1 MNGEFTGKK
10 RFILPIFFF
19 LCGAF
24 FIGIG
29 ISMCL
34 SESAAE
40 NGWVFLLLFGLA
52 YFVASI
58 VMVLFNHG
66 AYLRIEGDR
75 IVAKYHWRG
84 RLDCD
89 IADVAFVIPELNTLR
104 ILLKSGKQIVIMGIR
119 NPWDISNEIRTLGFS
134 LDADDPEALRE
145 EANRVRVLRKK
156 ALFWVIGL
164 GVLMFA
170 NIFLA
175 VLLTGFRDMADFTDS
190 DWTWFGIMGA
200 VEAVTM
206 AAFFFFASR
215 CGKQTLP
222 MMMLQHR
229 LRGAVIATH
238 PLPSN
243 HIAGVYTD
251 QHYSGRI
258 VVCGFPND
266 ESVFY
271 CVEQFNRQ
279 LELETVHTSEIFA
292 NPADL
297 PDEGFSSLMDITD
310 AILTP

>member
-19 LCGAF
+19 LCGLL

-40 NGWVFLLLFGLA
+40 NSWVFLLLFGMA

-66 AYLRIEGDR
+66 AYLRIEGNR
-75 IVAKYHWRG
+75 IVAKYHWRR
-84 RLDCD
+84 RLDCV

-104 ILLKSGKQIVIMGIR
+104 ILLKSGKQIVIMGLR
-119 NPWDISNEIRTLGFS
+119 NSWEVGAEMRRLGFS
-134 LDADDPEALRE
+134 LEKERPEVLRTQYDH
-145 EANRVRVLRKK
+145 VRVGRKK

-164 GVLMFA
+164 GIMMFV

-175 VLLTGFRDMADFTDS
+175 ALLTGFRDMADFTDS
-190 DWTWFGIMGA
+190 DWTRFAIMGA
-200 VEAVTM
+200 VEAITVTV
-206 AAFFFFASR
+206 FFLFALR
-215 CGKQTLP
+215 CGRLNLTMTALH
-222 MMMLQHR
+222 HR
-229 LRGAVIATH
+229 LCGAVIANH

-243 HIAGVYTD
+243 HIAGIYTD
-251 QHYSGRI
+251 EHYSGRI

-279 LELETVHTSEIFA
+279 LELEAVHTSEIFA